1 MSIDCVQTTARS
13 AWFSGRM
20 WRRAQQ
26 CLKCHDNF
34 INFPFFL
41 FGPKSCCLLCD
52 QQPNSIFIFSHV
64 LRVCI
69 FLTLSLLLLQSNDD
83 KEKANSPFESNGIK
97 KDDQGNAT
105 NGVAVNGIDD
115 DKGFKWVL
123 PRFFYSSLS
132 LLCSCICIRISFAF
146 SNVFLICI
154 CIWKLKCV
162 WNENVYSAFCAGC
175 PMMLKPVANKR
186 FGYWRYCSVER
197 NVAHT
202 QIAHNSVRV
211 VAVSVQD
218 EASEKLILCAY
229 EMHVQR
235 FFLICRPLWGR
246 FDKPRISIWI
256 QTFPHV

>member
-132 LLCSCICIRISFAF
+132 LMLLYLYSDFFCVQQRISHLYLYLKIEVCVKWKCLFGILCRLSDDAEAGSKQTLWILTILQCGTECCPHTNSTQF
-146 SNVFLICI
+146 SPSCCSVSARRSQWETNPV
-154 CIWKLKCV
+154 CIWNARAEIFPHL
-162 WNENVYSAFCAGC
+162 SAF
-175 PMMLKPVANKR
+175 VR
-186 FGYWRYCSVER
+186 
-197 NVAHT
+197 
-202 QIAHNSVRV
+202 QIR
-211 VAVSVQD
+211 
-218 EASEKLILCAY
+218 
-229 EMHVQR
+229 
-235 FFLICRPLWGR
+235 
-246 FDKPRISIWI
+246 
-256 QTFPHV
+256 